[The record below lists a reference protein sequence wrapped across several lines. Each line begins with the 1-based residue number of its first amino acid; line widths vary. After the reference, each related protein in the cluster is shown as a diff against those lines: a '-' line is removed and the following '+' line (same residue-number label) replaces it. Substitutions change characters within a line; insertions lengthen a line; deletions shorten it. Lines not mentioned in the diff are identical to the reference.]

1 MEYTFQHTD
10 QSEKLHALQVEHGLI
25 REVGVYLNRNTH
37 QMGFLLPLSKRDHV
51 VTQQR
56 IARSTRMLRDADG
69 NCPWERAA
77 LCYQMSPMSAS
88 LTSEMDMTLIAL
100 MVKAPASCLYLG
112 EVDHHGNFLPLKAPL
127 MVGRMVAD
135 LKKHVVVP
143 AASAEDVALAARRS
157 DLVFGVR
164 NVEELMVLLSGNGAI
179 RPTPA
184 SGIEKLEGDAQSYLL
199 DDFRFIKGQARVKE
213 AAEIAMAGGHH
224 LLLVGPP
231 GEGKT
236 EVAKRAYT
244 ICPKLTVHE
253 AIDVAAIWEAKGD
266 RRLSVQPPFVKATR
280 NATPVALHG
289 GGGSEGPS
297 PGVVSLA
304 HKGILMADEVFLW
317 TKTMLDSLR
326 IPLEDKKVN
335 IHRKD
340 WSVEFPADFQ
350 LIATANPCQC
360 GFWSPGNSDPRT
372 CTCSKTELYN
382 YAKKVSGPI
391 LDRLDLKVWVGR
403 LGEKLLTDEHADA
416 EASVDIAAR
425 VTAAREMQLERYAGL
440 PIHRNS
446 ELSPALYD
454 SYCHESPAAIKAIV
468 DAGAKRILSTR
479 GIVRLR
485 RLARTCADL
494 RSSGS
499 VEAEDVEKAIG
510 FMTVPLPNMDRLT

>member
-1 MEYTFQHTD
+1 MDYAFQ
-10 QSEKLHALQVEHGLI
+10 QPEQIEKLTTLQVDGGFITQVNVFLT
-25 REVGVYLNRNTH
+25 RNTNR
-37 QMGFLLPLSKRDHV
+37 MGFMLPLPKSDHV
-51 VTQQR
+51 RTQQR
-56 IARSTRMLRDADG
+56 IAQATLPVVDANG
-69 NCPWERAA
+69 ERPWTNSF
-77 LCYQMSPMSAS
+77 LCYQMSPMSAK
-88 LTSEMDMTLIAL
+88 LTPEMDMTLIAL
-100 MVKAPASCLYLG
+100 MVKAPAGCLYLG
-112 EVDHHGNFLPLKAPL
+112 ELNHNGQFLPLKAPL
-127 MVGRMVAD
+127 TVGRMVGELD
-135 LKKHVVVP
+135 KPIVVP
-143 AASAEDVALAARRS
+143 AASAADVALASRRS
-157 DLVFGVR
+157 NRVYGVR
-164 NVEELMVLLSGNGAI
+164 NVAELMHLLAQTRGVPA
-179 RPTPA
+179 TPA
-184 SGIEKLEGDAQSYLL
+184 TGIERLDADTQSYLL

-213 AAEIAMAGGHH
+213 ATEIAMAGGHH

-244 ICPKLTVHE
+244 ICPKLSIDE

-266 RRLSVQPPFVKATR
+266 RRLSTKPPFVKATR

-454 SYCHESPAAIKAIV
+454 SYCHESPATIKAIV

-494 RSSGS
+494 RGS
-499 VEAEDVEKAIG
+499 YGVEPEDVERAIG
-510 FMTVPLPNMDRLT
+510 FMTVPLPNMERLT

>member
-1 MEYTFQHTD
+1 MEYT
-10 QSEKLHALQVEHGLI
+10 
-25 REVGVYLNRNTH
+25 
-37 QMGFLLPLSKRDHV
+37 LLPDEKTETINTLLIQSGFISETTVTLTRNHQRVGFQFPLTGQAHV
-51 VTQQR
+51 DTQQR
-56 IARSTRMLRDADG
+56 IAQTTMRLVNSAGVPPWMDAS
-69 NCPWERAA
+69 
-77 LCYQMSPMSAS
+77 LCYQLSPMSAK
-88 LTSEMDMTLIAL
+88 LTPEMDMTLIAL
-100 MVKAPASCLYLG
+100 MVNAPTTYLYLG
-112 EVDHHGNFLPLKAPL
+112 ETTHTGEFRPLKSPL
-127 MVGRMVAD
+127 MVGRWVGD
-135 LKKHVVVP
+135 TNKPIVVP
-143 AASAEDVALAARRS
+143 AASAQDVALAARK
-157 DLVFGVR
+157 DNLVYGVR
-164 NVEELMVLLSGNGAI
+164 DIDDLMEVIADTGVIA
-179 RPTPA
+179 PTQCPHNTTLDSDQQA
-184 SGIEKLEGDAQSYLL
+184 YAL
-199 DDFRFIKGQARVKE
+199 DDFKYIKGQKRVKE
-213 AAEIAMAGGHH
+213 ATEIAMAGGHH

-244 ICPKLTVHE
+244 ICPKLTIHE

-266 RRLSVQPPFVKATR
+266 RRLSTQPPFVKATR

-289 GGGSEGPS
+289 GGSESPS

-360 GFWSPGNSDPRT
+360 GFWSPDNQDPRV
-372 CTCSKTELYN
+372 CTCSRTELYN

-403 LGEKLLTDEHADA
+403 LGEKLLTDHQDDSET
-416 EASVDIAAR
+416 SSDIAKRVAR
-425 VTAAREMQLERYAGL
+425 ARNMQLERYEGL

-454 SYCHESPAAIKAIV
+454 DYCFESNTAIKSIIAV
-468 DAGAKRILSTR
+468 GREKILSTR

-494 RSSGS
+494 RGS
-499 VEAEDVEKAIG
+499 TTVEANDVERAVD
-510 FMTVPLPNMDRLT
+510 FMTVPLPSRNRND